1 MPDAVLFDQL
11 HVTFSRP
18 DPLDA
23 ATITAARDAIEGP
36 RFLDA
41 VRAAVRHLLDADPA
55 LAILTA
61 VVSW

>member
-1 MPDAVLFDQL
+1 MPHSVLFDQL

-18 DPLDA
+18 DPLDEA
-23 ATITAARDAIEGP
+23 VITAAREAIEGL

-41 VRAAVRHLLDADPA
+41 IRTAVRELLDADPA

>member
-18 DPLDA
+18 DPLDQA
-23 ATITAARDAIEGP
+23 VIDAARDAIEGS

-41 VRAAVRHLLDADPA
+41 VRTAVRQLLDADPD

>member
-18 DPLDA
+18 DPLDQA
-23 ATITAARDAIEGP
+23 VIAAAREAIEGP

-41 VRAAVRHLLDADPA
+41 VRTAVRQLLDADPA
-55 LAILTA
+55 LVILTA

>member
-18 DPLDA
+18 DPLDEA
-23 ATITAARDAIEGP
+23 VIAAAREAIEGP

-41 VRAAVRHLLDADPA
+41 IRITVRRLLDADPA
-55 LAILTA
+55 LAVLTA